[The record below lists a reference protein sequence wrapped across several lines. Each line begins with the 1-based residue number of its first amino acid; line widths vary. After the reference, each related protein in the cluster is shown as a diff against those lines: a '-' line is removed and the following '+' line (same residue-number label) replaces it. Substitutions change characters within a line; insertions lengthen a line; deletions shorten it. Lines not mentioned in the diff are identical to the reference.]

1 MTAVDPLSQLLESLH
16 RRGAITAQH
25 RESIKAATNV
35 PAVIANLLKSGE
47 VSEPVGR
54 TILRSAKAKAH
65 KSATYNDILDK
76 HSRRAPDGG
85 K

>member
-1 MTAVDPLSQLLESLH
+1 MTVDPMEQLLESLV
-16 RRGAITAQH
+16 RRGGITAAH
-25 RESIKAATNV
+25 RGQINGAANV

-76 HSRRAPDGG
+76 HSRRLPDGG